1 MNTGNIDMA
10 AWSGIR
16 NKLENDYL
24 AESLRGHIQYYATSY
39 SRSPDHEG
47 RAAIRYDGKEIIKGC
62 YWNNWVKADSFPK
75 DEKCEERMQREFYK
89 IASC

>member
-1 MNTGNIDMA
+1 MNTGNTDMA

-39 SRSPDHEG
+39 SRSPYSFFKRTIKHMYEEELING
-47 RAAIRYDGKEIIKGC
+47 CCIR
-62 YWNNWVKADSFPK
+62 
-75 DEKCEERMQREFYK
+75 
-89 IASC
+89 